1 LINTYVYFYIF
12 IDSSALQCFFRTQ
25 KGKAVMRNILGPIC
39 ITMFVASCGGG
50 AGTNPFDTPSNS
62 TSENVETTPNGDNG
76 SPNEEETMGNT
87 NKDVASITFGGT
99 TPPDDGSSVAYQSEE
114 NYSVIRNFG
123 SVGDVRNE
131 FIENDVA
138 TTSDDVHN
146 LYIDNLAFDGL
157 TPIPH
162 QKDEDFGGVGRL
174 DVYLLTS
181 KITDPQTGAVI
192 SQNDSRTIY
201 GASESGSTQVVVVHH
216 LNMIDDQLKG
226 YRYQRN
232 QYDVNDNLVTYA
244 PTETAQLAMAGDYLG
259 TRVFIADKPINVFS
273 ASEYVTGK
281 VMFELDLQDPNAF
294 RIQLTDRERFSTTT
308 GVSLEKSSYDYN
320 VPLPDTIRM
329 IVDDGVSANGE
340 FTSTLI
346 SSLKDFESGD
356 VYGVLA
362 TNADVILHEGAGVII
377 LQSQDPTQFANK
389 AAGTYEGEID
399 QYEEAGGFILDRNLP

>member
-1 LINTYVYFYIF
+1 
-12 IDSSALQCFFRTQ
+12 
-25 KGKAVMRNILGPIC
+25 M
-39 ITMFVASCGGG
+39 
-50 AGTNPFDTPSNS
+50 
-62 TSENVETTPNGDNG
+62 ETTPNGDNG

-162 QKDEDFGGVGRL
+162 QKDEDFGGGGRL

-294 RIQLTDRERFSTTT
+294 RFQLTDRERFSTTT
-308 GVSLEKSSYDYN
+308 GVSLEKSSDDYN

-340 FTSTLI
+340 FTSNLI

-356 VYGVLA
+356 GYGVLA
-362 TNADVILHEGAGVII
+362 TNADGILHEGAGVFI

-389 AAGTYEGEID
+389 AAGTQEGVID
-399 QYEEAGGFILDRNLP
+399 QYEEAGGFILDRNLPYISKTYGEFYANPIFTHHGPREGS

>member
-1 LINTYVYFYIF
+1 LINTYVYFYIL

-294 RIQLTDRERFSTTT
+294 RFQLTDRERFSTTT
-308 GVSLEKSSYDYN
+308 GVSLEKSSDDYN

-377 LQSQDPTQFANK
+377 IQSQDPTQFANK

>member
-1 LINTYVYFYIF
+1 
-12 IDSSALQCFFRTQ
+12 
-25 KGKAVMRNILGPIC
+25 MRNILGPIC
-39 ITMFVASCGGG
+39 IAMFVASCGGG

-62 TSENVETTPNGDNG
+62 TSENVKTTPNGDNG

-226 YRYQRN
+226 YRYQGN

-259 TRVFIADKPINVFS
+259 TRVFIADKPINVFP
-273 ASEYVTGK
+273 ASKYVTGK
-281 VMFELDLQDPNAF
+281 VMFELDLQDP
-294 RIQLTDRERFSTTT
+294 IQT
-308 GVSLEKSSYDYN
+308 
-320 VPLPDTIRM
+320 
-329 IVDDGVSANGE
+329 
-340 FTSTLI
+340 
-346 SSLKDFESGD
+346 
-356 VYGVLA
+356 
-362 TNADVILHEGAGVII
+362 
-377 LQSQDPTQFANK
+377 
-389 AAGTYEGEID
+389 
-399 QYEEAGGFILDRNLP
+399 